1 MGMTAT
7 PSIEARQDPRP
18 DCRAIICVDFWVS
31 YPVVSPPSNAD
42 HLEMA
47 KPSPK
52 HAGNPALASI
62 GKTVRA
68 ARKAAGYSQ
77 EQLALATEMDRSY
90 IGGIERGE
98 HNLTVLNLL
107 RIASVLGIST
117 GELLIQAGV

>member
-1 MGMTAT
+1 
-7 PSIEARQDPRP
+7 
-18 DCRAIICVDFWVS
+18 
-31 YPVVSPPSNAD
+31 
-42 HLEMA
+42 MA

-52 HAGNPALASI
+52 HAGDPVLSSI

-68 ARKAAGYSQ
+68 ARKAVGYSQ
-77 EQLALATEMDRSY
+77 EQLALATDMDRSY

-117 GELLIQAGV
+117 GELLIKAGV

>member
-1 MGMTAT
+1 
-7 PSIEARQDPRP
+7 
-18 DCRAIICVDFWVS
+18 
-31 YPVVSPPSNAD
+31 
-42 HLEMA
+42 MA

-52 HAGNPALASI
+52 HAGDPALVSI

-68 ARKAAGYSQ
+68 ARKVVGVSQ

-107 RIASVLGIST
+107 RIARALGISPAN
-117 GELLIQAGV
+117 LLSQAGL

>member
-1 MGMTAT
+1 
-7 PSIEARQDPRP
+7 
-18 DCRAIICVDFWVS
+18 
-31 YPVVSPPSNAD
+31 
-42 HLEMA
+42 MA

-52 HAGNPALASI
+52 HAGDPALASI

-68 ARKAAGYSQ
+68 VRKTLGYSQ
-77 EQLALATEMDRSY
+77 EQLALATDMDRSY

-117 GELLIQAGV
+117 GELLAKAGV

>member
-1 MGMTAT
+1 ML
-7 PSIEARQDPRP
+7 I
-18 DCRAIICVDFWVS
+18 WVS
-31 YPVVSPPSNAD
+31 YPVVSHPSNGE
-42 HLEMA
+42 HWRMA

-52 HAGNPALASI
+52 HAGDPALVSI

-68 ARKAAGYSQ
+68 ARKVVGVSQ

-107 RIASVLGIST
+107 RIARALGISPAN
-117 GELLIQAGV
+117 LLSQAGL